1 MDPPITFSPY
11 AGGSKRVL
19 LIADVNNGEFLRFDY
34 QGSWLYYYLVALQYK
49 SIEIKKK
56 MFCYKTIVALKHSGG
71 KVKKPRIQKISSIS
85 NQNPLLIL

>member
-34 QGSWLYYYLVALQYK
+34 QGNWLYYYLVTCSTNQLAVYSTQLNK
-49 SIEIKKK
+49 EKKI
-56 MFCYKTIVALKHSGG
+56 FCCKTTVTFYA
-71 KVKKPRIQKISSIS
+71 
-85 NQNPLLIL
+85 

>member
-34 QGSWLYYYLVALQYK
+34 QGSWLYYYLVTYSTNQLVQYIVLK
-49 SIEIKKK
+49 LNNKKCFATK
-56 MFCYKTIVALKHSGG
+56 L
-71 KVKKPRIQKISSIS
+71 
-85 NQNPLLIL
+85 